1 MNNRQF
7 FYFSAIA
14 SDYSYNITSVILTIF
29 VTPKT
34 RIAQPTEVYLTS
46 TPPSTSKTSPISL
59 KTLKF
64 TTGYWPNLKKV
75 VKFNRKFPGFA
86 VLTYN

>member
-1 MNNRQF
+1 M
-7 FYFSAIA
+7 
-14 SDYSYNITSVILTIF
+14 TIF

-34 RIAQPTEVYLTS
+34 RIVQPAEVSLAS
-46 TPPSTSKTSPISL
+46 IPPTTTKTCPNSL

-75 VKFNRKFPGFA
+75 VKFGWKFPSFT
-86 VLTYN
+86 VLAYN

>member
-1 MNNRQF
+1 M
-7 FYFSAIA
+7 
-14 SDYSYNITSVILTIF
+14 
-29 VTPKT
+29 
-34 RIAQPTEVYLTS
+34 
-46 TPPSTSKTSPISL
+46 SPNSL

-75 VKFNRKFPGFA
+75 VKFGWKFPGFA